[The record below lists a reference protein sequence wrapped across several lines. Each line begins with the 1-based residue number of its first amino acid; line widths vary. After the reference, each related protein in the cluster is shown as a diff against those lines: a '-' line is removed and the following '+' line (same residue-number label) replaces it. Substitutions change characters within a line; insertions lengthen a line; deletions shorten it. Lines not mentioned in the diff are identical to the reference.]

1 MGAGSD
7 KKDKIRNKYVRGTAK
22 ITKLGDKLQSARLR
36 WYGHVRREGYVGR
49 RMLEMAVP
57 GRRRRGRPKRRWMD
71 VMRGDVEGDAVDRVK
86 WRRLARC
93 GDPE

>member
-1 MGAGSD
+1 MGR
-7 KKDKIRNKYVRGTAK
+7 K
-22 ITKLGDKLQSARLR
+22 
-36 WYGHVRREGYVGR
+36 
-49 RMLEMAVP
+49 MLEMAVP

-71 VMRGDVEGDAVDRVK
+71 VMREDMEKAGAVEGDAVDRVK